1 MNKFEILKSGLQKT
15 KKKLMDGLTEAIT
28 GKAVIDKEVI
38 ENIEEV
44 LISADIGYDTTE
56 KIITKAR
63 ENLKKNNGRDE
74 SSIKQSI
81 FNELKKILENINGTS
96 VTKNNINEKKPL
108 VYLII
113 GVNGVGKTTSIGK
126 LAYSFKQEG
135 KKVLLGAADTFRAAA
150 GEQLDIWSKRA
161 GVDIIQGKI
170 GADPSSIAYKSVEKA
185 LKDDYDIVIIDTAGR
200 LHTKN
205 NLMNELSKINRV
217 IEKVLFRAPD
227 KTFLVLDSTNGQNA
241 LVQAEEFKKTI
252 ELNGIILT
260 KLDGTSKGGIV
271 FQIVDSLKVP
281 IEYIGVGEG
290 IDDLQEFDPDNFLN
304 ALLN

>member
-15 KKKLMDGLTEAIT
+15 KKKLIDGLTEAIT

-170 GADPSSIAYKSVEKA
+170 GADPSSIAYKAVEKA

-217 IEKVLFRAPD
+217 IEKVLSRAPD

-241 LVQAEEFKKTI
+241 LVQAEEFRKTI

>member
-15 KKKLMDGLTEAIT
+15 KKKLIDGLTEAIT

-161 GVDIIQGKI
+161 GLISYKEKLEQILHLLPIKQLRKLLKMIMILLLLIRQEDYILKII
-170 GADPSSIAYKSVEKA
+170 
-185 LKDDYDIVIIDTAGR
+185 
-200 LHTKN
+200 
-205 NLMNELSKINRV
+205 
-217 IEKVLFRAPD
+217 
-227 KTFLVLDSTNGQNA
+227 
-241 LVQAEEFKKTI
+241 
-252 ELNGIILT
+252 
-260 KLDGTSKGGIV
+260 
-271 FQIVDSLKVP
+271 
-281 IEYIGVGEG
+281 
-290 IDDLQEFDPDNFLN
+290 
-304 ALLN
+304 